1 MATNYYNP
9 YAYNGYA
16 PYGAVSNTVPANI
29 YPQYQQQNL
38 SFAWV
43 QGIEAAKAYNVP
55 AGGSMMLMDS
65 EHPVIYVKTVDSTGK
80 PQELEVYDMVKRKNV
95 KAKNGGDESSI
106 GGMIEEIIDK
116 KFEEYGIYKRH
127 KKEDK

>member
-1 MATNYYNP
+1 MANYYNP
-9 YAYNGYA
+9 YAYTGYA
-16 PYGAVSNTVPANI
+16 PYMPNSTTVPVGT
-29 YPQYQQQNL
+29 YPQYQQQNP

-43 QGIEAAKAYNVP
+43 QGIESAKAYNVP
-55 AGGSMMLMDS
+55 AGSSMMLMDS

-80 PQELEVYDMVKRKNV
+80 PQELEIYDMVKRKNS
-95 KAKNGGDESSI
+95 KPKSQSDDSSI
-106 GGMIEEIIDK
+106 TSLIEDTIDK

>member
-9 YAYNGYA
+9 YGYNYNPYTNMSQTV
-16 PYGAVSNTVPANI
+16 PYGTTPQ
-29 YPQYQQQNL
+29 PQYQQ

-43 QGIEAAKAYNVP
+43 QGIEAAKAFNVP
-55 AGGSMMLMDS
+55 AGSSMMLMDS
-65 EHPVIYVKTVDSTGK
+65 EHPVIYVKSVDTTGK

-95 KAKNGGDESSI
+95 KAKTTASEDSSI
-106 GGMIEEIIDK
+106 SGIIEELLDK
-116 KFEEYGIYKRH
+116 KFNEYGLYKKG

>member
-1 MATNYYNP
+1 MANYYNNP
-9 YAYNGYA
+9 YGYTGYA
-16 PYGAVSNTVPANI
+16 PYYPGSTTAIPSS
-29 YPQYQQQNL
+29 YPQYQQP

-43 QGIEAAKAYNVP
+43 QGIEAAKAFNVP

-80 PQELEVYDMVKRKNV
+80 PQELEIYDMVKRKNS
-95 KAKNGGDESSI
+95 KQKSQNDDSSI
-106 GGMIEEIIDK
+106 ASLIEDAIDK